1 MNWIFSQISQQYLQL
16 KINLNKIYSSG
27 WMSQLTSG
35 IFNFQ
40 IQPNST
46 IRWFCSDCHIDRQ
59 FVFFKNMERSDGKYV
74 INSIEEEISG
84 EFKMSNTQCEDSK
97 VPFTRYLFWFC
108 RSGYESWSW
117 SKKKQFFLYYLVL
130 IYFKSREL
138 WPRTNIL
145 LSKTPKIISLPSCWE
160 DARASISQNIGA
172 HEFVYGFCW

>member
-1 MNWIFSQISQQYLQL
+1 
-16 KINLNKIYSSG
+16 
-27 WMSQLTSG
+27 MSQLTSG

-97 VPFTRYLFWFC
+97 VPFTRYLFQFC
-108 RSGYESWSW
+108 RAGYES
-117 SKKKQFFLYYLVL
+117 
-130 IYFKSREL
+130 
-138 WPRTNIL
+138 
-145 LSKTPKIISLPSCWE
+145 
-160 DARASISQNIGA
+160 
-172 HEFVYGFCW
+172 